1 MEAQLW
7 RVRPSELVGIEDPY
21 IAYCFDQAVGEW
33 GSYIRSELSQIE
45 GKNAKAVEGK
55 RTLRLKAL
63 LSDDPKAKFAQPVVT
78 PPKTESSDA

>member
-33 GSYIRSELSQIE
+33 GSYIRSELSKIE

-63 LSDDPKAKFAQPVVT
+63 LSDDVKAKFAQPT
-78 PPKTESSDA
+78 PTTESSDA